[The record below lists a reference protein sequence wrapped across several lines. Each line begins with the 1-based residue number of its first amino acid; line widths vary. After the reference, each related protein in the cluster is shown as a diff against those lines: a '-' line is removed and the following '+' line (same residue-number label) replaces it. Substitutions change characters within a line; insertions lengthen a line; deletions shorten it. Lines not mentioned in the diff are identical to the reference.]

1 MEISQKIIL
10 IKLIAVQIIAL
21 IGFIFYDWALFE
33 VSVVYL
39 AESAVIYF
47 VFNFDHY
54 FIHPKTRYP
63 IPFALIQMMFSLV
76 FFSGMMFG
84 YAVAVF
90 FITNEAGE
98 NAGKLINNLM
108 LPKLQNMNLEYTIFV
123 LLVVE
128 TVTYIIRKKKDKRA
142 HLSNSFWRVM
152 TRLLYLHLF
161 IVSGLFVLVVFAQN
175 HYVTV
180 PIFIILK
187 MILDFATEDKRIW
200 NTIRHHLMKN
210 HATQE

>member
-1 MEISQKIIL
+1 MEISQKITL
-10 IKLIAVQIIAL
+10 AKLVVVQIIAL

-54 FIHPKTRYP
+54 FVHPKTRYP
-63 IPFALIQMMFSLV
+63 VPFALIQMIFSFI
-76 FFSGMMFG
+76 FFAGIMFG

-90 FITNEAGE
+90 FITNEAGDG
-98 NAGKLINNLM
+98 AGKLIGNLM
-108 LPKLQNMNLEYTIFV
+108 VPKLESMNLEYTIFA

-128 TVTYIIRKKKDKRA
+128 TITYIIRRNKDKRA
-142 HLSNSFWRVM
+142 HLNNSFWRVM
-152 TRLLYLHLF
+152 TRILYLHMF
-161 IVSGLFVLVVFAQN
+161 IVAGLFVLVICAQN

-180 PIFIILK
+180 PIFIVLK

-200 NTIRHHLMKN
+200 NTIRHRLMKSR
-210 HATQE
+210 APYE